1 FIVGGPVG
9 DFELLLCHGTV
20 CVVGKIR
27 DLILQL
33 SKSSIY
39 STKPSPSQKCV
50 GVDISLLVNVKILWS
65 SMSYPIS
72 QPQCNQ
78 VKQEGESLA
87 NLREINVKDI
97 AKNEREDDGYIGPE
111 EKLVLRFEPAF
122 EKAH

>member
-1 FIVGGPVG
+1 M
-9 DFELLLCHGTV
+9 
-20 CVVGKIR
+20 
-27 DLILQL
+27 
-33 SKSSIY
+33 
-39 STKPSPSQKCV
+39 

-87 NLREINVKDI
+87 NLREIKVKDI